1 MNLLA
6 FAGRRLAGAAVLL
19 VLLSAAVFAVTAVL
33 PGDAVSAVAGVDASA
48 AQRADVRAGLGLD
61 RPAAE
66 RYAAW
71 AADAVRGDLGHGFVG
86 ERPVADI
93 LATRLPNSLLLAGLT
108 LAVTAPLATLLGLW
122 TGLRGGGT
130 ADRVVSTGA
139 QVLAAIPE
147 FVVAALLVAV
157 LAVWAGVLPR
167 VSVVPLG
174 GTPLDAPRAL
184 VLPVL
189 TLSAVGLAVA
199 TRLLRVSVA
208 DAAAT
213 PYCEAARLSG
223 VRGIRLAVRHV
234 LPNAAGP
241 AVQALTLTTGAL
253 VGSAVVVENVFD
265 YPGIGRELQLAVAAR
280 DVPMV
285 QGIATALVAVM
296 LLVLLLGDVCARLIG
311 AREGHGR

>member
-1 MNLLA
+1 VSLFA
-6 FAGRRLAGAAVLL
+6 FAARRLAGAAVLL
-19 VLLSAAVFAVTAVL
+19 VLLSAAVFAATAVL
-33 PGDAVSAVAGVDASA
+33 PGDAVSTVAGLDASE
-48 AQRADVRAGLGLD
+48 AQRAAVRAELGLD

-66 RYAAW
+66 RYADW
-71 AADAVRGDLGHGFVG
+71 AAGAVRGDLGRGFVG
-86 ERPVADI
+86 ERPVADV

-122 TGLRGGGT
+122 TGMRGGG
-130 ADRVVSTGA
+130 ADRVVSTSA
-139 QVLAAIPE
+139 QIVAAVPE

-157 LAVWAGVLPR
+157 LAVWLEVLPR
-167 VSVVPLG
+167 VSVIPLG
-174 GTPLDAPRAL
+174 GTPLDVPHTL

-199 TRLLRVSVA
+199 TRLLRASVA
-208 DAAAT
+208 DTAAA
-213 PYCEAARLSG
+213 PYCEAARLNG
-223 VRGIRLAVRHV
+223 VRGARLALRHI

-296 LLVLLLGDVCARLIG
+296 LVVLLLGDVCARLLG
-311 AREGHGR
+311 AREGHSR

>member
-1 MNLLA
+1 MKLLA
-6 FAGRRLAGAAVLL
+6 YAARRLAGAAVLL
-19 VLLSAAVFAVTAVL
+19 VLLSAAVFAATAVL

-48 AQRADVRAGLGLD
+48 AQRAEVRAELGLD
-61 RPAAE
+61 RPAVE
-66 RYAAW
+66 RYAHW
-71 AADAVRGDLGHGFVG
+71 VADAVRGDLGHGFVG
-86 ERPVADI
+86 ERPVTDVI
-93 LATRLPNSLLLAGLT
+93 ATRLPNSLLLAALT
-108 LAVTAPLATLLGLW
+108 LAVTAPLAATLGLW
-122 TGLRGGGT
+122 TGLRGGA
-130 ADRVVSTGA
+130 ADRAVSTTA
-139 QVLAAIPE
+139 QILAAVPE

-157 LAVWAGVLPR
+157 LAVWLEVLPR
-167 VSVVPLG
+167 VSVIPLG
-174 GTPLDAPRAL
+174 GTPLDVPHAL

-189 TLSAVGLAVA
+189 TLSTVGLAVA
-199 TRLLRVSVA
+199 TRLLRASVA
-208 DAAAT
+208 DTAAA
-213 PYCEAARLSG
+213 PYCEAARLNG
-223 VRGIRLAVRHV
+223 VRGVRLALRHI

-296 LLVLLLGDVCARLIG
+296 LVVLLLGDVCARLLG

>member
-1 MNLLA
+1 MLA
-6 FAGRRLAGAAVLL
+6 FAARRLAGAVVLL
-19 VLLSAAVFAVTAVL
+19 VLLSAAVFAATAVL

-48 AQRADVRAGLGLD
+48 AQRAEVRAGLGLD
-61 RPAAE
+61 RPAVQ
-66 RYAAW
+66 RYADW
-71 AADAVRGDLGHGFVG
+71 AAGAVRGDLGRGFVG
-86 ERPVADI
+86 ERPVADV
-93 LATRLPNSLLLAGLT
+93 LATRLPNSLLLAALT

-122 TGLRGGGT
+122 TGLRGGV
-130 ADRVVSTGA
+130 ADRVVSTSA
-139 QVLAAIPE
+139 QILAAVPE

-157 LAVWAGVLPR
+157 LAVWLDVLPR
-167 VSVVPLG
+167 VSVIPLG
-174 GTPLDAPRAL
+174 GTPLDVPDAL

-199 TRLLRVSVA
+199 TRLLRASVA
-208 DAAAT
+208 DTAAT
-213 PYCEAARLSG
+213 PYCEAARLNG
-223 VRGIRLAVRHV
+223 VRGVRLAVRHI

-296 LLVLLLGDVCARLIG
+296 LAVLVLGDVCARLLG

>member
-1 MNLLA
+1 MSLIA
-6 FAGRRLAGAAVLL
+6 FAGRRLVGAAVLL
-19 VLLSAAVFAVTAVL
+19 VVLSAVVFAATAVL

-48 AQRADVRAGLGLD
+48 AQRAEVRAELGLD

-66 RYAAW
+66 RYAHW
-71 AADAVRGDLGHGFVG
+71 VEDAVRGDLGHGFVG
-86 ERPVADI
+86 DRPVTDV

-108 LAVTAPLATLLGLW
+108 LAVTAPLAALLGLW
-122 TGLRGGGT
+122 TGLRGGG
-130 ADRVVSTGA
+130 ADRFVSTAA
-139 QVLAAIPE
+139 QILAAVPE

-157 LAVWAGVLPR
+157 LAVWLELLPR
-167 VSVVPLG
+167 VSVIPLG
-174 GTPLDAPRAL
+174 GTPLDVPHAL
-184 VLPVL
+184 ILPVL

-213 PYCEAARLSG
+213 PYCEAARLNG
-223 VRGIRLAVRHV
+223 VRGIRLAVRHI

-241 AVQALTLTTGAL
+241 AVHALTLTTGAL

-280 DVPMV
+280 DIPMV
-285 QGIATALVAVM
+285 QGIATVLAGVM
-296 LLVLLLGDVCARLIG
+296 LVVLLTGDICARLLG

>member
-1 MNLLA
+1 MSLAA
-6 FAGRRLAGAAVLL
+6 FAGRRLASAAVLL
-19 VLLSAAVFAVTAVL
+19 AVLSALVFAATAVL
-33 PGDAVSAVAGVDASA
+33 PGDAVSAVAGVDASE
-48 AQRADVRAGLGLD
+48 AQRAEVRAGLGLD

-66 RYAAW
+66 RYADW
-71 AADAVRGDLGHGFVG
+71 AAGAVRGDLGRGFVG
-86 ERPVADI
+86 DRPVTEV

-108 LAVTAPLATLLGLW
+108 LAVTAPLAVALGLW
-122 TGLRGGGT
+122 TGMRGGA
-130 ADRVVSTGA
+130 ADRLVSTTA
-139 QVLAAIPE
+139 QVLAAVPE
-147 FVVAALLVAV
+147 FVMAALLVAV
-157 LAVWAGVLPR
+157 LAVWLELLPR

-174 GTPLDAPRAL
+174 GTPLDVPHAL

-208 DAAAT
+208 DAVAT
-213 PYCEAARLSG
+213 PYAEAARLNG
-223 VRGIRLAVRHV
+223 VRGVRLAVRHV

-280 DVPMV
+280 DIPMV
-285 QGIATALVAVM
+285 QGIATALAAVM
-296 LLVLLLGDVCARLIG
+296 LLVLLAGDICARLLN

>member
-1 MNLLA
+1 MSLVA
-6 FAGRRLAGAAVLL
+6 FAGRRLVGAAVLL
-19 VLLSAAVFAVTAVL
+19 VVLSAVVFAATTVL
-33 PGDAVSAVAGVDASA
+33 PGDAVSAVAGPDASA
-48 AQRADVRAGLGLD
+48 AQRAEVRAELGLD

-66 RYAAW
+66 RYAHW
-71 AADAVRGDLGHGFVG
+71 AAGAVRGDLGHGFVG
-86 ERPVADI
+86 DRQVTDV

-108 LAVTAPLATLLGLW
+108 LAVTAPLAALLGLW
-122 TGLRGGGT
+122 TGLRGGG
-130 ADRVVSTGA
+130 ADRFVSTAA
-139 QVLAAIPE
+139 QVLAAVPE

-157 LAVWAGVLPR
+157 LAVWLELLPR
-167 VSVVPLG
+167 VSVIPLG
-174 GTPLDAPRAL
+174 GTPLDVPHAL
-184 VLPVL
+184 ILPVL

-213 PYCEAARLSG
+213 PYCEAARLNG
-223 VRGIRLAVRHV
+223 VRGVRLAVRHI

-241 AVQALTLTTGAL
+241 AVHALTLTTGAL

-280 DVPMV
+280 DIPMV
-285 QGIATALVAVM
+285 QGIATVLAGVM
-296 LLVLLLGDVCARLIG
+296 LVVLLTGDICARLLG

>member
-1 MNLLA
+1 MSLIA
-6 FAGRRLAGAAVLL
+6 FAGRRLVGAAVLL
-19 VLLSAAVFAVTAVL
+19 VVLSAVVFAATAVL

-48 AQRADVRAGLGLD
+48 AQRAEVRAELGLD

-66 RYAAW
+66 RYAHW
-71 AADAVRGDLGHGFVG
+71 VEDAVRGDLGHGFVG
-86 ERPVADI
+86 DRPVTDV

-108 LAVTAPLATLLGLW
+108 LAVTAPLAALLGLW
-122 TGLRGGGT
+122 TGLRGGG
-130 ADRVVSTGA
+130 ADRFVSTAA
-139 QVLAAIPE
+139 QILAAVPE

-157 LAVWAGVLPR
+157 LAVWLELLPR
-167 VSVVPLG
+167 VSVIPLG
-174 GTPLDAPRAL
+174 GTPLDVPHAL
-184 VLPVL
+184 ILPVL

-213 PYCEAARLSG
+213 PYCEAARLNG
-223 VRGIRLAVRHV
+223 VRGVRLAVRHI

-241 AVQALTLTTGAL
+241 AVHALTLTTGAL
-253 VGSAVVVENVFD
+253 IGSAVVVENVFD

-280 DVPMV
+280 DIPMV
-285 QGIATALVAVM
+285 QGIATVLAGVM
-296 LLVLLLGDVCARLIG
+296 LVVLLTGDICARLLG

>member
-6 FAGRRLAGAAVLL
+6 FAARRLAGAVVLL
-19 VLLSAAVFAVTAVL
+19 VLLSAAVFAATAVL

-48 AQRADVRAGLGLD
+48 AQRAEVRAELGLD
-61 RPAAE
+61 RPAVQ
-66 RYAAW
+66 RYADW
-71 AADAVRGDLGHGFVG
+71 AAGAVRGDLGRGFVG
-86 ERPVADI
+86 ERPVADV

-122 TGLRGGGT
+122 TGLRGGV
-130 ADRVVSTGA
+130 ADRVVSTSA
-139 QVLAAIPE
+139 QILAAVPE

-157 LAVWAGVLPR
+157 LAVWLEVLPR
-167 VSVVPLG
+167 VSVIPLG
-174 GTPLDAPRAL
+174 GTPLDVPDAL

-199 TRLLRVSVA
+199 TRLLRASVA
-208 DAAAT
+208 DTAAR
-213 PYCEAARLSG
+213 PYWEAARLNG
-223 VRGIRLAVRHV
+223 VRGVRLAVRHI

-296 LLVLLLGDVCARLIG
+296 LAVLLLGDVCARLLG

>member
-6 FAGRRLAGAAVLL
+6 FIGRRLAGAAVLL
-19 VLLSAAVFAVTAVL
+19 VLLSAAIFAATAVL
-33 PGDAVSAVAGVDASA
+33 PGDVVSAVAGVDAA
-48 AQRADVRAGLGLD
+48 ETQRAEVRAELGLD

-71 AADAVRGDLGHGFVG
+71 AADAVRGDLGSGFVG
-86 ERPVADI
+86 HRPVTDV
-93 LATRLPNSLLLAGLT
+93 LATRLPNSLLLTGLT
-108 LAVTAPLATLLGLW
+108 LAVTAPLAALLGLW
-122 TGLRGGGT
+122 TGLRGGA
-130 ADRVVSTGA
+130 ADRWVSASA
-139 QVLAAIPE
+139 QVGAAVPE
-147 FVVAALLVAV
+147 FVIASLLVAV
-157 LAVWAGVLPR
+157 LSGWLEILPR
-167 VSVVPLG
+167 VSLIPLG
-174 GTPLDAPRAL
+174 GTPLDVPRAL
-184 VLPVL
+184 ILPVL

-213 PYCEAARLSG
+213 PYCESARLNG
-223 VRGIRLAVRHV
+223 VRGVRLAVRHI

-253 VGSAVVVENVFD
+253 VGSAVVVESVFD
-265 YPGIGRELQLAVAAR
+265 YQGIGRELQLAVAAR

-296 LLVLLLGDVCARLIG
+296 LAILLLGEICARLLG
-311 AREGHGR
+311 AGRRHAG

>member
-1 MNLLA
+1 MSLVA

-19 VLLSAAVFAVTAVL
+19 VLLSAVIFAATAVL
-33 PGDAVSAVAGVDASA
+33 PGDAVSAVAGVDASE
-48 AQRADVRAGLGLD
+48 AQRADVRAELGLD
-61 RPAAE
+61 RPAAA
-66 RYAAW
+66 RYADWVAG
-71 AADAVRGDLGHGFVG
+71 AVRGDLGRGFVG
-86 ERPVADI
+86 DRPVTDV

-122 TGLRGGGT
+122 TGLRSGAG
-130 ADRVVSTGA
+130 DRIVSTAA
-139 QVLAAIPE
+139 QTLAAVPE

-157 LAVWAGVLPR
+157 LAVWLEILPR

-174 GTPLDAPRAL
+174 GTPLDVPHAL
-184 VLPVL
+184 ILPVL

-199 TRLLRVSVA
+199 TRLLRASVA

-213 PYCEAARLSG
+213 PYCEAARLNG
-223 VRGIRLAVRHV
+223 VRGVRLAVRHI
-234 LPNAAGP
+234 LPNAAAP

-280 DVPMV
+280 DIPMV
-285 QGIATALVAVM
+285 QGIATALAGVM
-296 LLVLLLGDVCARLIG
+296 LLVLLTGDICARLLG
-311 AREGHGR
+311 AREGHR

>member
-6 FAGRRLAGAAVLL
+6 FAARRLAGAVVLL
-19 VLLSAAVFAVTAVL
+19 VLLSAAVFAAMAVL
-33 PGDAVSAVAGVDASA
+33 PGDAVSAVAGVDASET
-48 AQRADVRAGLGLD
+48 QRAEVRAELGLD
-61 RPAAE
+61 RPAVQ
-66 RYAAW
+66 RYADW
-71 AADAVRGDLGHGFVG
+71 AAGAVRGDLGRGFVG
-86 ERPVADI
+86 ERPVADV

-122 TGLRGGGT
+122 TGLRGGV
-130 ADRVVSTGA
+130 ADRVVSTSA
-139 QVLAAIPE
+139 QILAAVPE

-157 LAVWAGVLPR
+157 LAVWLEVLPR
-167 VSVVPLG
+167 VSVIPLG
-174 GTPLDAPRAL
+174 GTPLDVPDAL

-199 TRLLRVSVA
+199 TRLLRASVA
-208 DAAAT
+208 DTAAR
-213 PYCEAARLSG
+213 PYCEAARLNG
-223 VRGIRLAVRHV
+223 VRGVRLAVRHI

-296 LLVLLLGDVCARLIG
+296 LAVLLLGDVCARLLG

>member
-6 FAGRRLAGAAVLL
+6 FAARRLAGAVVLL
-19 VLLSAAVFAVTAVL
+19 VLLSAAVFAATAVL

-48 AQRADVRAGLGLD
+48 AQRAEVRAGLGLD
-61 RPAAE
+61 RPAVQ
-66 RYAAW
+66 RYADW
-71 AADAVRGDLGHGFVG
+71 AAGAVRGDLGRGFVG
-86 ERPVADI
+86 ERPVADV
-93 LATRLPNSLLLAGLT
+93 LATRLPNSLLLAALT

-122 TGLRGGGT
+122 TGLRGGV
-130 ADRVVSTGA
+130 ADRVVSTSA
-139 QVLAAIPE
+139 QILAAVPE

-157 LAVWAGVLPR
+157 LAVWLEVLPR
-167 VSVVPLG
+167 VSVIPLG
-174 GTPLDAPRAL
+174 GTPLDVPDAL

-199 TRLLRVSVA
+199 TRLLRASVA
-208 DAAAT
+208 DTAAT
-213 PYCEAARLSG
+213 PYCEAARLNG
-223 VRGIRLAVRHV
+223 VRGVRLAVRHI

-296 LLVLLLGDVCARLIG
+296 LAVLVLGDVCARLLG

>member
-6 FAGRRLAGAAVLL
+6 FAARRLAGAVVLL
-19 VLLSAAVFAVTAVL
+19 VLLSAAVFAATAVL
-33 PGDAVSAVAGVDASA
+33 PGDAVSAVAGVDASET
-48 AQRADVRAGLGLD
+48 QRAEVRAELGLD
-61 RPAAE
+61 RPAVQ
-66 RYAAW
+66 RYADW
-71 AADAVRGDLGHGFVG
+71 AAGAVRGDLGRGFVG
-86 ERPVADI
+86 ERPVADV

-122 TGLRGGGT
+122 TGLRGGV
-130 ADRVVSTGA
+130 ADRVVSTSA
-139 QVLAAIPE
+139 QILAAVPE

-157 LAVWAGVLPR
+157 LAVWLEVLPR
-167 VSVVPLG
+167 VSVIPLG
-174 GTPLDAPRAL
+174 GTPLDVPDAL

-199 TRLLRVSVA
+199 TRLLRASVA
-208 DAAAT
+208 DTAAR
-213 PYCEAARLSG
+213 PYCEAARLNG
-223 VRGIRLAVRHV
+223 VRGVRLAVRHI

-296 LLVLLLGDVCARLIG
+296 LAVLLLGDVCARLLR

>member
-6 FAGRRLAGAAVLL
+6 FAARRLAEAVVLL
-19 VLLSAAVFAVTAVL
+19 VLLSAAVFAATAVL
-33 PGDAVSAVAGVDASA
+33 PGDAVSAVAGVDASET
-48 AQRADVRAGLGLD
+48 QRAEVRAELGLD
-61 RPAAE
+61 RPAVQ
-66 RYAAW
+66 RYADW
-71 AADAVRGDLGHGFVG
+71 AAGAVRGIWAGASR
-86 ERPVADI
+86 ERPVADV
-93 LATRLPNSLLLAGLT
+93 LTTRLPNSLLLAGLT

-122 TGLRGGGT
+122 TGLRGGV
-130 ADRVVSTGA
+130 ADRVVSTSA
-139 QVLAAIPE
+139 QILAAVPE

-157 LAVWAGVLPR
+157 LAVWLEVLPR
-167 VSVVPLG
+167 VSVIPLG
-174 GTPLDAPRAL
+174 GTPLDVPDAL

-199 TRLLRVSVA
+199 TRLLRASVA
-208 DAAAT
+208 DTAAR
-213 PYCEAARLSG
+213 PYCEAARLNG
-223 VRGIRLAVRHV
+223 VRGVRLAVRHI

-296 LLVLLLGDVCARLIG
+296 LAVLLLGDVCARLLG

>member
-1 MNLLA
+1 VNLLA
-6 FAGRRLAGAAVLL
+6 FAARRLAGAVVLL
-19 VLLSAAVFAVTAVL
+19 VLLSAAVFAATAVL

-48 AQRADVRAGLGLD
+48 AQRAEVRAELGLD
-61 RPAAE
+61 RPAVQ
-66 RYAAW
+66 RYADW
-71 AADAVRGDLGHGFVG
+71 AAGAVRGDLGRGFVG
-86 ERPVADI
+86 ERPVADV

-122 TGLRGGGT
+122 TGLRGGV
-130 ADRVVSTGA
+130 ADRVVSTSA
-139 QVLAAIPE
+139 QILAAVPE

-157 LAVWAGVLPR
+157 LAVWLEVLPR
-167 VSVVPLG
+167 VSVIPLG
-174 GTPLDAPRAL
+174 GTPLDVPDAL

-199 TRLLRVSVA
+199 TRLLRASVA
-208 DAAAT
+208 DTAAT
-213 PYCEAARLSG
+213 PYCEAARLNG
-223 VRGIRLAVRHV
+223 VRGVRLAVRHI

-296 LLVLLLGDVCARLIG
+296 LAVLLLGDVCARLLG

>member
-1 MNLLA
+1 MSLAA
-6 FAGRRLAGAAVLL
+6 FAGRRLVGAAVLL
-19 VLLSAAVFAVTAVL
+19 VVLSAVVFAATAVL

-48 AQRADVRAGLGLD
+48 VQRAEVRAELGLD

-66 RYAAW
+66 RYAHW
-71 AADAVRGDLGHGFVG
+71 AAGAVRGDLGHGFVG
-86 ERPVADI
+86 DRQVTDV

-108 LAVTAPLATLLGLW
+108 LAVTAPLAALLGLW
-122 TGLRGGGT
+122 TGLRGGG
-130 ADRVVSTGA
+130 ADRFVSTAA
-139 QVLAAIPE
+139 QVLAAVPE

-157 LAVWAGVLPR
+157 LAVWLELLPR
-167 VSVVPLG
+167 VSVIPLG
-174 GTPLDAPRAL
+174 GTPLDVPHAL
-184 VLPVL
+184 ILPVL

-213 PYCEAARLSG
+213 PYCEAARLNG
-223 VRGIRLAVRHV
+223 VRGVRLAVRHI

-241 AVQALTLTTGAL
+241 AVHALTLTTGAL

-280 DVPMV
+280 DIPMV
-285 QGIATALVAVM
+285 QGIATILAGVM
-296 LLVLLLGDVCARLIG
+296 LAVLLTGDICARLLG

>member
-6 FAGRRLAGAAVLL
+6 FAARRLAGAVVLL
-19 VLLSAAVFAVTAVL
+19 VLLSAAVFAATAVL
-33 PGDAVSAVAGVDASA
+33 PGDAVSAVAGVDASET
-48 AQRADVRAGLGLD
+48 QRAEVRAELGLD
-61 RPAAE
+61 RPAVQ
-66 RYAAW
+66 RYADW
-71 AADAVRGDLGHGFVG
+71 AAGAVRGDLGRGFVG
-86 ERPVADI
+86 ERPVADV

-122 TGLRGGGT
+122 TGLRGGV
-130 ADRVVSTGA
+130 ADRVVSTSA
-139 QVLAAIPE
+139 EILAAVPE

-157 LAVWAGVLPR
+157 LAVWLEVLPR
-167 VSVVPLG
+167 VSVIPLG
-174 GTPLDAPRAL
+174 GTPLDVPDAL

-199 TRLLRVSVA
+199 TRLLRASVA
-208 DAAAT
+208 DTAAR
-213 PYCEAARLSG
+213 PYCEAARLNG
-223 VRGIRLAVRHV
+223 VRGVRLAVRHI

-296 LLVLLLGDVCARLIG
+296 LAVLLLGDVCARLLG

>member
-1 MNLLA
+1 MSLIA
-6 FAGRRLAGAAVLL
+6 FVGRRLVGAAVLL
-19 VLLSAAVFAVTAVL
+19 AVLSAVIFAATAVL

-48 AQRADVRAGLGLD
+48 AQRAEVRAELGLD
-61 RPAAE
+61 RPAVE
-66 RYAAW
+66 RYAHW
-71 AADAVRGDLGHGFVG
+71 AAGALRGDLGHGFVG
-86 ERPVADI
+86 DRPVADV

-108 LAVTAPLATLLGLW
+108 LAVTAPLAAILGLW
-122 TGLRGGGT
+122 TGLRGGG
-130 ADRVVSTGA
+130 ADRFVSTAA
-139 QVLAAIPE
+139 QILAAVPE

-157 LAVWAGVLPR
+157 LAVWLELLPR
-167 VSVVPLG
+167 VSVIPLG
-174 GTPLDAPRAL
+174 GTPLEVPHAL
-184 VLPVL
+184 ILPVL

-213 PYCEAARLSG
+213 PYCEAARLNG
-223 VRGIRLAVRHV
+223 VRGVRLAVRHL

-241 AVQALTLTTGAL
+241 AVHALTLTTGAL

-280 DVPMV
+280 DTPMV
-285 QGIATALVAVM
+285 QGIATVLAGVM
-296 LLVLLLGDVCARLIG
+296 LAVLLTGDICARLLG

>member
-6 FAGRRLAGAAVLL
+6 FAARRLAGAVVLL
-19 VLLSAAVFAVTAVL
+19 VLLSAAVFAATAVL

-48 AQRADVRAGLGLD
+48 AQRAEVRAGLGLD
-61 RPAAE
+61 RPAVQ
-66 RYAAW
+66 RYADW
-71 AADAVRGDLGHGFVG
+71 AAGAVRGDLGRGFVG
-86 ERPVADI
+86 ERPVADV
-93 LATRLPNSLLLAGLT
+93 LATRLPNSLLLAALT

-122 TGLRGGGT
+122 TGLRGGV
-130 ADRVVSTGA
+130 ADRVVSTSA
-139 QVLAAIPE
+139 QILAAVPE

-157 LAVWAGVLPR
+157 LAVWLEVLPR
-167 VSVVPLG
+167 VSVIPLG
-174 GTPLDAPRAL
+174 GTPLDVPDAL

-189 TLSAVGLAVA
+189 TLGAVGLAVA
-199 TRLLRVSVA
+199 TRLLRASVA
-208 DAAAT
+208 DTAAT
-213 PYCEAARLSG
+213 PYCEAARLNG
-223 VRGIRLAVRHV
+223 VRGVRLAVRHI

-296 LLVLLLGDVCARLIG
+296 LAVLVLGDVCARLLG

>member
-6 FAGRRLAGAAVLL
+6 FAVRRLAGAAALL
-19 VLLSAAVFAVTAVL
+19 VLLSAAVFAATAVL
-33 PGDAVSAVAGVDASA
+33 PGDAVSAVAGVDASE

-61 RPAAE
+61 RPAAQ
-66 RYAAW
+66 RYASW
-71 AADAVRGDLGHGFVG
+71 AADALRGDLGRGFVG
-86 ERPVADI
+86 ERPVTDV

-108 LAVTAPLATLLGLW
+108 LAVTAPPAALLGLW
-122 TGLRGGGT
+122 TGLRGGG
-130 ADRVVSTGA
+130 ADRVVSTSA
-139 QVLAAIPE
+139 QLLAAIPE
-147 FVVAALLVAV
+147 FVIAALLVAV
-157 LAVWAGVLPR
+157 LAVWLEVLPR
-167 VSVVPLG
+167 VSVIPLG
-174 GTPLDAPRAL
+174 GTPLDVPRAL

-199 TRLLRVSVA
+199 TRLLRASVA

-213 PYCEAARLSG
+213 PYCEAARLGG
-223 VRGIRLAVRHV
+223 VRGVRLAVRHI

-296 LLVLLLGDVCARLIG
+296 LAVLLLGDICARLLG

>member
-6 FAGRRLAGAAVLL
+6 FAARRLAEAVVLL
-19 VLLSAAVFAVTAVL
+19 VLLSAAVFAATAVL
-33 PGDAVSAVAGVDASA
+33 PGDAVSAVAGVDASET
-48 AQRADVRAGLGLD
+48 QRAEVRAELGLD
-61 RPAAE
+61 RPAVQ
-66 RYAAW
+66 RYADW
-71 AADAVRGDLGHGFVG
+71 AAGAVRGDLGRGFVG
-86 ERPVADI
+86 ERPVADV

-122 TGLRGGGT
+122 TGLRGGV
-130 ADRVVSTGA
+130 ADRVVSTSA
-139 QVLAAIPE
+139 QILAAVPE

-157 LAVWAGVLPR
+157 LAVWLEVLPR
-167 VSVVPLG
+167 VSVIPLG
-174 GTPLDAPRAL
+174 GTPLDVPDAL

-199 TRLLRVSVA
+199 TRLLRASVA
-208 DAAAT
+208 DTAAR
-213 PYCEAARLSG
+213 PYCEAARLNG
-223 VRGIRLAVRHV
+223 VRGVRLAVRHI

-296 LLVLLLGDVCARLIG
+296 LAVLLLGDVCARLLG